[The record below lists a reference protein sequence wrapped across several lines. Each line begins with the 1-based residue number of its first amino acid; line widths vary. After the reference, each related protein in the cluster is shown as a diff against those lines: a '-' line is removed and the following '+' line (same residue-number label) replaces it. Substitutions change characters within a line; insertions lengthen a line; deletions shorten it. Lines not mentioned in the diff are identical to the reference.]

1 MKSDSSKKFFFV
13 SVYFCWHFNGT
24 CNNPGAFPEVWVAWL
39 GWLTHSFVCSS
50 PFLLVGRA
58 DPECMLG
65 HLLRILFKNDDF
77 MNAVGLL
84 LTFLQRLS
92 SVDAIPLLF
101 VNSLFSL
108 EVLTKLGIVWVDFV
122 CLFVWY
128 WFNKLRVVVDFF
140 LTKVLVVA
148 KVFSLW
154 CVFSLFEYGKDSQ
167 GICTPPRARWFWVWE
182 YRRFLEFLNRKLRV
196 MYVWGMILH
205 WHCGVCIGHLEG
217 DKTTFSNSGLLRN
230 KWGGGNI
237 YSIHRAWDSNYSVS
251 CSC

>member
-50 PFLLVGRA
+50 PLLLVGRA

-122 CLFVWY
+122 CLFVCLV
-128 WFNKLRVVVDFF
+128 FVQQAKSRHGF
-140 LTKVLVVA
+140 LSYQSPGRGQG
-148 KVFSLW
+148 VFSL
-154 CVFSLFEYGKDSQ
+154 
-167 GICTPPRARWFWVWE
+167 
-182 YRRFLEFLNRKLRV
+182 
-196 MYVWGMILH
+196 
-205 WHCGVCIGHLEG
+205 VCIFIVWIWQGLPRHL
-217 DKTTFSNSGLLRN
+217 
-230 KWGGGNI
+230 
-237 YSIHRAWDSNYSVS
+237 YSS
-251 CSC
+251 